1 MAGLELF
8 QRMSVE
14 QVAKWLELH
23 PFEIVRIL
31 VADGSLPSDLRLD
44 AANVER
50 VRLAGGL
57 ETWWEG
63 PPAGL
68 QDPNPAQGLMRAL
81 LSRVIEKG
89 YVEPKAVRADNLF
102 RGLDA
107 EHQRGLRRAVNALI
121 REGVLVSSMSATGL
135 TLAVASARLADVRQF
150 AGEGK
155 GPVAQLWDQ
164 D

>member
-50 VRLAGGL
+50 IRAAGGL

-63 PPAGL
+63 PPAAVAG
-68 QDPNPAQGLMRAL
+68 QTSAQTIIRL
-81 LSRVIEKG
+81 LLAKVLEKD
-89 YVEPKAVRADNLF
+89 YVEPRSVRADNLF
-102 RGLDA
+102 RGLAD

-135 TLAVASARLADVRQF
+135 TLGIAAARLAEVRQF
-150 AGEGK
+150 ATSGA
-155 GPVAQLWDQ
+155 GPVAHLWDQ
-164 D
+164 E

>member
-50 VRLAGGL
+50 VRAAGGL

-63 PPAGL
+63 PPAPIGG
-68 QDPNPAQGLMRAL
+68 QTAAQSIIRQL
-81 LSRVIEKG
+81 LLKVLDRE
-89 YVEPKAVRADNLF
+89 YVEPRAVRADNLF

-135 TLAVASARLADVRQF
+135 TLAIAAARAADVRQF
-150 AGEGK
+150 AAEGT
-155 GPVAQLWDQ
+155 GPVAHLWDQ
-164 D
+164 E

>member
-8 QRMSVE
+8 QRMTVE

-31 VADGSLPSDLRLD
+31 VADGSLPADLRLD
-44 AANVER
+44 ASNVER
-50 VRLAGGL
+50 VRAAGGL

-63 PPAGL
+63 PPPVAPG
-68 QDPNPAQGLMRAL
+68 QNAAQATVRQL
-81 LSRVIEKG
+81 LLKVLDKQ
-89 YVEPKAVRADNLF
+89 YVEPRTVRADNLF

-121 REGVLVSSMSATGL
+121 REGVLISSMSATGL
-135 TLAVASARLADVRQF
+135 TVAIAEARSADARQF
-150 AGEGK
+150 AAEGT
-155 GPVAQLWDQ
+155 GPVSHLWDQ